1 MFVKTP
7 SLTKYLF
14 PSLVWKKNTDQKK
27 IWITFDD
34 GPDEKVT
41 PYLIDILE
49 KFNIKAT
56 FFIIGNQAKKYPEL
70 VKLIINNGHKIGNHS
85 FSHLNGFSTN
95 NNKYLEDVEQA
106 KKYID
111 SDIFRPPY
119 GKITPFQIK
128 NLKKDFKII
137 MWDIM
142 SWDFKENIY
151 PNKIY
156 KNVIDNVE
164 NGSIILFH
172 NNLKSYNNL
181 TNSLEIILEKL
192 KDKGY
197 QFSTT
202 RYLYRSNLNNF
213 LLNFL

>member
-1 MFVKTP
+1 LFVKTP
-7 SLTKYLF
+7 SIAKYLF

-41 PYLIDILE
+41 PYLINVLAE
-49 KFNIKAT
+49 FNIKAT
-56 FFIIGNQAKKYPEL
+56 FFIIGNQAKKHPEL
-70 VKLIINNGHKIGNHS
+70 VKLIINSGHKIGNHS
-85 FSHLNGFSTN
+85 FSHLNGFGTD

-106 KKYID
+106 KKYIY

-119 GKITPFQIK
+119 GKITPLQIK

-142 SWDFKENIY
+142 SWDFKENISS
-151 PNKIY
+151 NKIY
-156 KNVIDNVE
+156 KNVINNVE

-181 TNSLEIILEKL
+181 KKSLKKILEKL
-192 KDKGY
+192 KEQEY

-202 RYLYRSNLNNF
+202 W
-213 LLNFL
+213 

>member
-7 SLTKYLF
+7 SIAKYLF

-41 PYLIDILE
+41 PYLINVLAG
-49 KFNIKAT
+49 FNIKAT
-56 FFIIGNQAKKYPEL
+56 FFVIGNQAKKHPEL
-70 VKLIINNGHKIGNHS
+70 VKLIINSGHKIGNHS
-85 FSHLNGFSTN
+85 FSHLNGFSTD

-119 GKITPFQIK
+119 GKITPLQIK
-128 NLKKDFKII
+128 NLKRDFKII

-142 SWDFKENIY
+142 SWDFKENISS
-151 PNKIY
+151 NKIY
-156 KNVIDNVE
+156 KNVINNIE

-181 TNSLEIILEKL
+181 KKSLKIILEKL
-192 KDKGY
+192 KEQEY

-202 RYLYRSNLNNF
+202 W
-213 LLNFL
+213 

>member
-34 GPDEKVT
+34 GPNEKVT
-41 PYLIDILE
+41 PYLINVLE
-49 KFNIKAT
+49 KFDIKAT

-95 NNKYLEDVEQA
+95 NNKYFEDIEQA

-142 SWDFKENIY
+142 SWDFKENISS
-151 PNKIY
+151 NKIY

-181 TNSLEIILEKL
+181 KNSLELILEKL
-192 KDKGY
+192 KEKGY
-197 QFSTT
+197 QFSSTW
-202 RYLYRSNLNNF
+202 
-213 LLNFL
+213 

>member
-41 PYLIDILE
+41 PYLIDVLG
-49 KFNIKAT
+49 KFGIKAT

-85 FSHLNGFSTN
+85 FSHLNGFSSN

-181 TNSLEIILEKL
+181 KNSLEIILEKL

-202 RYLYRSNLNNF
+202 W
-213 LLNFL
+213 

>member
-1 MFVKTP
+1 MFIKTP
-7 SLTKYLF
+7 SIAKYLY
-14 PSLVWKKNTDQKK
+14 PSLVWKKNTEQKK

-41 PYLIDILE
+41 PFLVNLLG

-56 FFIIGNQAKKYPEL
+56 FFIIGSQAKKYPEL

-119 GKITPFQIK
+119 GKITPLQIK

-142 SWDFKENIY
+142 SWDFKENISS
-151 PNKIY
+151 NKIY
-156 KNVIDNVE
+156 KNVINNIE

-181 TNSLEIILEKL
+181 KKSLKIILEKL
-192 KDKGY
+192 KEQEY
-197 QFSTT
+197 QFSATW
-202 RYLYRSNLNNF
+202 
-213 LLNFL
+213 

>member
-41 PYLIDILE
+41 PYLINVLE
-49 KFNIKAT
+49 KFDIKAT

-172 NNLKSYNNL
+172 NNFKSYNNL
-181 TNSLEIILEKL
+181 KNSLEIILEKL

-202 RYLYRSNLNNF
+202 W
-213 LLNFL
+213 

>member
-1 MFVKTP
+1 LFVKTP

-27 IWITFDD
+27 IWLTFDD
-34 GPDEKVT
+34 GPDEKAT
-41 PYLIDILE
+41 PYLINVLA

-181 TNSLEIILEKL
+181 KNSLGIILEEL

-202 RYLYRSNLNNF
+202 W
-213 LLNFL
+213 

>member
-34 GPDEKVT
+34 GPNEKVT
-41 PYLIDILE
+41 PYLINVLE
-49 KFNIKAT
+49 KFDIKAT

-111 SDIFRPPY
+111 SDIFRPPF

-181 TNSLEIILEKL
+181 KNSLEIILEKL

-202 RYLYRSNLNNF
+202 W
-213 LLNFL
+213 

>member
-7 SLTKYLF
+7 LITKYF
-14 PSLVWKKNTDQKK
+14 YPSLVWKKDTDQKK

-34 GPDEKVT
+34 GPDKKVT
-41 PYLIDILE
+41 PYVVNVLE

-56 FFIIGNQAKKYPEL
+56 FFVIGNQAKKHPEL
-70 VKLIINNGHKIGNHS
+70 VELIINNGHKIGNHS
-85 FSHLNGFSTN
+85 FSHLNGFCTN
-95 NNKYLEDVEQA
+95 NNKYLEDVEKA

-128 NLKKDFKII
+128 NLKKEFKII

-142 SWDFKENIY
+142 SWDFKENISS
-151 PNKIY
+151 NKIY
-156 KNVIDNVE
+156 RNVINNEE

-172 NNLKSYNNL
+172 NNLKSYKNL
-181 TNSLEIILEKL
+181 KNSLEIILEKL
-192 KDKGY
+192 KEKEY

-202 RYLYRSNLNNF
+202 W
-213 LLNFL
+213 

>member
-41 PYLIDILE
+41 PYLINVLE

-56 FFIIGNQAKKYPEL
+56 FFVIGNQAKKYPEL

-111 SDIFRPPY
+111 SDIFRPPF

-151 PNKIY
+151 PNKMY

-181 TNSLEIILEKL
+181 KNSLEIILEQL

-202 RYLYRSNLNNF
+202 L
-213 LLNFL
+213 

>member
-34 GPDEKVT
+34 GPDEKAT
-41 PYLIDILE
+41 PFLINVLE
-49 KFNIKAT
+49 KLNIKAT
-56 FFIIGNQAKKYPEL
+56 FFIIGKQAKKYPEL
-70 VKLIINNGHKIGNHS
+70 VKLIINKGHKIGNHS

-95 NNKYLEDVEQA
+95 NNKYLKDIEQA

-111 SDIFRPPY
+111 SDIFRPPF

-181 TNSLEIILEKL
+181 KNSLEIILEKL

-197 QFSTT
+197 KFSTT
-202 RYLYRSNLNNF
+202 W
-213 LLNFL
+213 

>member
-7 SLTKYLF
+7 SIAKYLF

-41 PYLIDILE
+41 PYLINVLE
-49 KFNIKAT
+49 EFNIKAT
-56 FFIIGNQAKKYPEL
+56 FFIIGNQAKKHPEL
-70 VKLIINNGHKIGNHS
+70 VKLIINSGHKIGNHS
-85 FSHLNGFSTN
+85 FSHLNGFSTD

-142 SWDFKENIY
+142 SWDFKENISS
-151 PNKIY
+151 NKIFR
-156 KNVIDNVE
+156 NVMDNVE
-164 NGSIILFH
+164 SGSIILFH
-172 NNLKSYNNL
+172 NNLKSYENL
-181 TNSLEIILEKL
+181 KKSLKIILKKL
-192 KDKGY
+192 KEQEY

-202 RYLYRSNLNNF
+202 W
-213 LLNFL
+213 

>member
-1 MFVKTP
+1 LFVKTP

-41 PYLIDILE
+41 PYLINVLE

-56 FFIIGNQAKKYPEL
+56 FFVIGNQAKKHPEL

-111 SDIFRPPY
+111 SDIFRPPF

-151 PNKIY
+151 PNKMY

-181 TNSLEIILEKL
+181 KNSLEIILEKL

-202 RYLYRSNLNNF
+202 W
-213 LLNFL
+213 

>member
-1 MFVKTP
+1 LFVKTP
-7 SLTKYLF
+7 SIAKYLY
-14 PSLVWKKNTDQKK
+14 PSLVWKKNTEQKK

-34 GPDEKVT
+34 GPDKKVT
-41 PYLIDILE
+41 PFLVNLLE

-56 FFIIGNQAKKYPEL
+56 FFIVGNQAKKHPEL

-85 FSHLNGFSTN
+85 FSHLSGYSTK
-95 NNKYLEDVEQA
+95 NNKYLQDIEQA

-128 NLKKDFKII
+128 NLTKDFKII

-142 SWDFKENIY
+142 SWDFKENISS
-151 PNKIY
+151 NKLFR
-156 KNVIDNVE
+156 NVMDNVE
-164 NGSIILFH
+164 SGSIILFH
-172 NNLKSYNNL
+172 NNLKSYKNL
-181 TNSLEIILEKL
+181 KKSLELILKKL
-192 KDKGY
+192 KEQEY

-202 RYLYRSNLNNF
+202 W
-213 LLNFL
+213 

>member
-41 PYLIDILE
+41 PYLINVLE
-49 KFNIKAT
+49 KFDIKAT
-56 FFIIGNQAKKYPEL
+56 FFIIGNQAKKHPEL

-181 TNSLEIILEKL
+181 KNSLEIILEKL

-202 RYLYRSNLNNF
+202 W
-213 LLNFL
+213 

>member
-1 MFVKTP
+1 LFVKTP
-7 SLTKYLF
+7 SIAKYLF

-41 PYLIDILE
+41 PYLINVLAE
-49 KFNIKAT
+49 FNIKAT
-56 FFIIGNQAKKYPEL
+56 FFIIGNQAKKNPEL
-70 VKLIINNGHKIGNHS
+70 VKLIINSGHKIGNHS
-85 FSHLNGFSTN
+85 FSHLNGFSTD

-106 KKYID
+106 KKYIN

-142 SWDFKENIY
+142 SWDFKENISS
-151 PNKIY
+151 NKIY
-156 KNVIDNVE
+156 KNVINNIE

-181 TNSLEIILEKL
+181 KKSLKIILEKL
-192 KDKGY
+192 KEQEY

-202 RYLYRSNLNNF
+202 W
-213 LLNFL
+213 

>member
-14 PSLVWKKNTDQKK
+14 PSLVWEKNTDQKK

-34 GPDEKVT
+34 GPNEKVT
-41 PYLIDILE
+41 PYLINVLE
-49 KFNIKAT
+49 KFDIKAT

-156 KNVIDNVE
+156 KNVIENVE

-181 TNSLEIILEKL
+181 KNSLEIILEKL

-202 RYLYRSNLNNF
+202 W
-213 LLNFL
+213 

>member
-7 SLTKYLF
+7 SLTKYLI
-14 PSLVWKKNTDQKK
+14 PSLVWKQNTDQKK

-34 GPDEKVT
+34 GPDETVT
-41 PYLIDILE
+41 PYLINVLE

-181 TNSLEIILEKL
+181 KNSLEIILERL

-202 RYLYRSNLNNF
+202 W
-213 LLNFL
+213 

>member
-7 SLTKYLF
+7 SLTKYLS

-34 GPDEKVT
+34 GPDEKAT
-41 PYLIDILE
+41 PFLINVLE
-49 KFNIKAT
+49 KLNIKAT
-56 FFIIGNQAKKYPEL
+56 FFIIGKQAKKYPEL

-95 NNKYLEDVEQA
+95 NNKYFEDIEQA

-142 SWDFKENIY
+142 SWDFKENISS
-151 PNKIY
+151 NKIY
-156 KNVIDNVE
+156 KNVINNIE

-181 TNSLEIILEKL
+181 KKSLELILEKL
-192 KDKGY
+192 KEQEY

-202 RYLYRSNLNNF
+202 W
-213 LLNFL
+213 

>member
-41 PYLIDILE
+41 PYLINVLE

-56 FFIIGNQAKKYPEL
+56 FFVIGNQAKKHPEL

-111 SDIFRPPY
+111 SDIFRPPF

-151 PNKIY
+151 PNKMY

-181 TNSLEIILEKL
+181 KNSLEIILEKL

-202 RYLYRSNLNNF
+202 W
-213 LLNFL
+213 

>member
-1 MFVKTP
+1 MCIRDR

-34 GPDEKVT
+34 GPDEIVT
-41 PYLIDILE
+41 PYLIDVLE
-49 KFNIKAT
+49 KFDIKAT

-85 FSHLNGFSTN
+85 FSHLSGYSTK
-95 NNKYLEDVEQA
+95 NNKYLQDVEQA
-106 KKYID
+106 KKHID

-119 GKITPFQIK
+119 GKITPSQIK
-128 NLKKDFKII
+128 SLKKDFKII

-142 SWDFKENIY
+142 SWDFKENISS
-151 PNKIY
+151 NKIY

-181 TNSLEIILEKL
+181 KNSLEIILEKL

-202 RYLYRSNLNNF
+202 W
-213 LLNFL
+213 

>member
-1 MFVKTP
+1 LFVKTP
-7 SLTKYLF
+7 SIAKYLF

-41 PYLIDILE
+41 PYLINVLAE
-49 KFNIKAT
+49 FNIKAT
-56 FFIIGNQAKKYPEL
+56 FFIIGNQAKKHPEL
-70 VKLIINNGHKIGNHS
+70 VKLIINSGHKIGNHS
-85 FSHLNGFSTN
+85 FSHLNGFSTD
-95 NNKYLEDVEQA
+95 NNKYLQDVEQA

-142 SWDFKENIY
+142 SWDFKENISS
-151 PNKIY
+151 NKILR
-156 KNVIDNVE
+156 NVMDNVE
-164 NGSIILFH
+164 SGSIILFH

-181 TNSLEIILEKL
+181 KKSLKIILEKL
-192 KDKGY
+192 KEQEY

-202 RYLYRSNLNNF
+202 W
-213 LLNFL
+213 

>member
-7 SLTKYLF
+7 SIAKYLF

-41 PYLIDILE
+41 PYLINVLAE
-49 KFNIKAT
+49 FNIKAT
-56 FFIIGNQAKKYPEL
+56 FFIIGNQAKKNPEL
-70 VKLIINNGHKIGNHS
+70 VKLIINSGHKIGNHS

-119 GKITPFQIK
+119 GKITPLQIK

-142 SWDFKENIY
+142 SWDFKENISS
-151 PNKIY
+151 NKIY
-156 KNVIDNVE
+156 KNVINNIE

-181 TNSLEIILEKL
+181 KKSLKIILEKL
-192 KDKGY
+192 KEQEY

-202 RYLYRSNLNNF
+202 W
-213 LLNFL
+213 

>member
-7 SLTKYLF
+7 SIAKYLY
-14 PSLVWKKNTDQKK
+14 PSLVWKKNTEQKK

-34 GPDEKVT
+34 GPDKKVT
-41 PYLIDILE
+41 PFLVNLLA

-56 FFIIGNQAKKYPEL
+56 FFIVGSQAKKHPEL
-70 VKLIINNGHKIGNHS
+70 VKLIIKNGHKIGNHS
-85 FSHLNGFSTN
+85 FSHLSGYSTK
-95 NNKYLEDVEQA
+95 NNKYLQDIEQA

-128 NLKKDFKII
+128 NLTKDFKII

-142 SWDFKENIY
+142 SWDFKENISS
-151 PNKIY
+151 NKIFR
-156 KNVIDNVE
+156 NVMNNVE
-164 NGSIILFH
+164 SGSIILFH
-172 NNLKSYNNL
+172 NNLKSYKNL
-181 TNSLEIILEKL
+181 KKSLELILKKL
-192 KDKGY
+192 KEQEY

-202 RYLYRSNLNNF
+202 W
-213 LLNFL
+213 

>member
-7 SLTKYLF
+7 LITKYF
-14 PSLVWKKNTDQKK
+14 YPSLVWKKDTDQKK

-34 GPDEKVT
+34 GPDKKVT
-41 PYLIDILE
+41 PYLINVLAE
-49 KFNIKAT
+49 FNIKAT
-56 FFIIGNQAKKYPEL
+56 FFIIGNQAKKNPEL
-70 VKLIINNGHKIGNHS
+70 VKLIINSGHKIGNHS
-85 FSHLNGFSTN
+85 FSHLNGFSTD

-142 SWDFKENIY
+142 SWDFKENISS
-151 PNKIY
+151 NKIY
-156 KNVIDNVE
+156 KNVINNIE

-181 TNSLEIILEKL
+181 KKSLKIILEKL
-192 KDKGY
+192 KEQEY

-202 RYLYRSNLNNF
+202 W
-213 LLNFL
+213 

>member
-7 SLTKYLF
+7 SLSKYLF

-34 GPDEKVT
+34 GPNEKVT
-41 PYLIDILE
+41 PYLINVLE
-49 KFNIKAT
+49 KFDIKAT

-181 TNSLEIILEKL
+181 KNSLEIILEKL

-202 RYLYRSNLNNF
+202 W
-213 LLNFL
+213 

>member
-34 GPDEKVT
+34 GPDEKAT
-41 PYLIDILE
+41 PYLINVLE
-49 KFNIKAT
+49 KFDIKAT

-95 NNKYLEDVEQA
+95 NNKYFEDVEQA

-111 SDIFRPPY
+111 SDIFRPPF

-181 TNSLEIILEKL
+181 KNSLEIILEKL

-202 RYLYRSNLNNF
+202 W
-213 LLNFL
+213 

>member
-7 SLTKYLF
+7 SIAKYLY
-14 PSLVWKKNTDQKK
+14 PSLVWKKNTEQKK

-34 GPDEKVT
+34 GPNEKVT
-41 PYLIDILE
+41 PFLVNLLG

-56 FFIIGNQAKKYPEL
+56 FFIIGSQAKKHPEL

-85 FSHLNGFSTN
+85 FSHLSGFSTN
-95 NNKYLEDVEQA
+95 NNKYLQDVEQA
-106 KKYID
+106 KKHID

-142 SWDFKENIY
+142 SWDFKENISS
-151 PNKIY
+151 NKIFR
-156 KNVIDNVE
+156 NVIDNVE

-172 NNLKSYNNL
+172 NNLKSYKNL
-181 TNSLEIILEKL
+181 KKSLELILEKL
-192 KDKGY
+192 KEQEY

-202 RYLYRSNLNNF
+202 W
-213 LLNFL
+213 

>member
-1 MFVKTP
+1 LFVKTP
-7 SLTKYLF
+7 SIAKYLF

-41 PYLIDILE
+41 PYLINVLAE
-49 KFNIKAT
+49 FNIKAT
-56 FFIIGNQAKKYPEL
+56 FFIIGNQAKKHPEL

-85 FSHLNGFSTN
+85 FSHLSGYSTN
-95 NNKYLEDVEQA
+95 NNKYLQDVEQA

-119 GKITPFQIK
+119 GKITPLQIK

-142 SWDFKENIY
+142 SWDFKENISS
-151 PNKIY
+151 NKIY
-156 KNVIDNVE
+156 KNVINNIE

-181 TNSLEIILEKL
+181 KKSLKIILEKL
-192 KDKGY
+192 KEQEY

-202 RYLYRSNLNNF
+202 W
-213 LLNFL
+213 

>member
-41 PYLIDILE
+41 PYLINVLE
-49 KFNIKAT
+49 KFDIKAT

-111 SDIFRPPY
+111 SDIFRPPF

-181 TNSLEIILEKL
+181 KNSLEIILEKL

-202 RYLYRSNLNNF
+202 W
-213 LLNFL
+213 

>member
-7 SLTKYLF
+7 SIAKYLY
-14 PSLVWKKNTDQKK
+14 PSLVWKKNTEQKK

-34 GPDEKVT
+34 GPDKKVT
-41 PYLIDILE
+41 PFLVNLLG

-56 FFIIGNQAKKYPEL
+56 FFIIGSQAKKHPEL

-85 FSHLNGFSTN
+85 FSHLSGYITK
-95 NNKYLEDVEQA
+95 NNKYLQDIEQA

-128 NLKKDFKII
+128 NLTKDFKII

-142 SWDFKENIY
+142 SWDFKENISS
-151 PNKIY
+151 NKIFR
-156 KNVIDNVE
+156 NVMDNVE
-164 NGSIILFH
+164 SGSIILFH
-172 NNLKSYNNL
+172 NNLKSYKNL
-181 TNSLEIILEKL
+181 KKSLELILKKL
-192 KDKGY
+192 KEQEY

-202 RYLYRSNLNNF
+202 W
-213 LLNFL
+213 

>member
-14 PSLVWKKNTDQKK
+14 PSLVWKQNTDQKK

-34 GPDEKVT
+34 GPDETVT
-41 PYLIDILE
+41 PYLINVLE

-181 TNSLEIILEKL
+181 KNSLEIILERL

-202 RYLYRSNLNNF
+202 W
-213 LLNFL
+213 

>member
-41 PYLIDILE
+41 PYLINVLE
-49 KFNIKAT
+49 KFDIKAT

-142 SWDFKENIY
+142 SWDFKENISS
-151 PNKIY
+151 NKIY

-181 TNSLEIILEKL
+181 KNSLEIILEKL

-202 RYLYRSNLNNF
+202 W
-213 LLNFL
+213 

>member
-1 MFVKTP
+1 LFVKTP
-7 SLTKYLF
+7 SIAKYLF

-41 PYLIDILE
+41 PYLINVLAE
-49 KFNIKAT
+49 FNIKAT
-56 FFIIGNQAKKYPEL
+56 FFIIGNQAKKNPEL
-70 VKLIINNGHKIGNHS
+70 VKLIINSGHKIGNHS
-85 FSHLNGFSTN
+85 FSHLNGFSTD

-119 GKITPFQIK
+119 GKITPFQIN

-142 SWDFKENIY
+142 SWDFKENISS
-151 PNKIY
+151 NKIFR
-156 KNVIDNVE
+156 NVMDNVE
-164 NGSIILFH
+164 SGSIILFH
-172 NNLKSYNNL
+172 NNLKSYENL
-181 TNSLEIILEKL
+181 KKSLKIILKKL
-192 KDKGY
+192 KEQEY

-202 RYLYRSNLNNF
+202 W
-213 LLNFL
+213 

>member
-7 SLTKYLF
+7 SIAKYLY
-14 PSLVWKKNTDQKK
+14 PSLVWKKNTEQKK

-34 GPDEKVT
+34 GPDKKVT
-41 PYLIDILE
+41 PFLVNLLG

-56 FFIIGNQAKKYPEL
+56 FFIIGKQAKKHPEL

-85 FSHLNGFSTN
+85 FSHLNGYSTK
-95 NNKYLEDVEQA
+95 NNKYLQDIEQA
-106 KKYID
+106 KKHIN
-111 SDIFRPPY
+111 SDIFRPPF

-142 SWDFKENIY
+142 SWDFKENISSD
-151 PNKIY
+151 KILR
-156 KNVIDNVE
+156 NVMDNVE
-164 NGSIILFH
+164 SGSIILFH

-181 TNSLEIILEKL
+181 KKTLEIILEKL
-192 KDKGY
+192 KEQEY

-202 RYLYRSNLNNF
+202 W
-213 LLNFL
+213 